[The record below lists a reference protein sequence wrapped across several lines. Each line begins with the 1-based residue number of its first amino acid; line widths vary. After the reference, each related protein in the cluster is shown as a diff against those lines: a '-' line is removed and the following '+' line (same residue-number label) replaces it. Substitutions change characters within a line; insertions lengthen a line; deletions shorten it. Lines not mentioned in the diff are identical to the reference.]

1 MKRRFTILAAT
12 LVAVLSMLLNLP
24 GASAQNAARAEIPF
38 AFAANHQVLPAGCYQ
53 VKVMWDTVLVLASCE
68 GRNSALVM
76 ARTTSAYA
84 HLQHS
89 SLVFRD
95 TPRGYRLIQVRIA
108 GTNIQS
114 DLSVQ
119 QLRSDRESARN
130 DVSETIEIAL
140 K

>member
-12 LVAVLSMLLNLP
+12 LLAVLSMLLILP
-24 GASAQNAARAEIPF
+24 GASAQIAARANIPF
-38 AFAANHQVLPAGCYQ
+38 AFAANHQVLPAGCYH
-53 VKVMWDTVLVLASCE
+53 VRVMGNTILALASCE

-76 ARTTSAYA
+76 ARTVSAYA
-84 HLQHS
+84 HLDHS
-89 SLVFRD
+89 SLLFRV

-108 GTNIQS
+108 GMNTQS

-119 QLRSDRESARN
+119 QLRSEREMARN
-130 DVSETIEIAL
+130 DVIEKTEIAL